1 MQRSAVMKIQSVSLV
16 GVQVVC
22 IVYILLSGFWLA
34 SPTWVWLELV
44 GVALGAWA
52 IATMK
57 LRHLNAF
64 PEPRRD
70 ARMVTAGPYRWIR
83 HPMYSGALV
92 MTLALVI
99 DQPTLARGIAWLI
112 LLADLLVKLHYEETL
127 MSRRFPEYVAYRKR
141 TKRLIPLVY

>member
-1 MQRSAVMKIQSVSLV
+1 MKIQSVSLV

-34 SPTWVWLELV
+34 SPTWVWLEFV
-44 GVALGAWA
+44 GAALGAWA

-83 HPMYSGALV
+83 HPMYSAALV

>member
-1 MQRSAVMKIQSVSLV
+1 MKIQSVSLV